1 MFSSASIIQQ
11 AAWYLPGV
19 LHWSI
24 ERSKNFIA
32 ASLALLIA
40 YRARRKQ
47 REEKKERV
55 FILWSA
61 INHADRAGLSTL
73 GLEKVP
79 YRFVTVFSIL
89 SSFRLASNEIIW
101 NRRIPLDSFGTDFPR
116 EESRQS
122 L

>member
-1 MFSSASIIQQ
+1 M
-11 AAWYLPGV
+11 LGV
-19 LHWSI
+19 LQWSI

-55 FILWSA
+55 FILSSA
-61 INHADRAGLSTL
+61 INHANRAELSIL

-79 YRFVTVFSIL
+79 YRFVALFPIL
-89 SSFRLASNEIIW
+89 SSFRLASNEII
-101 NRRIPLDSFGTDFPR
+101 
-116 EESRQS
+116 
-122 L
+122 